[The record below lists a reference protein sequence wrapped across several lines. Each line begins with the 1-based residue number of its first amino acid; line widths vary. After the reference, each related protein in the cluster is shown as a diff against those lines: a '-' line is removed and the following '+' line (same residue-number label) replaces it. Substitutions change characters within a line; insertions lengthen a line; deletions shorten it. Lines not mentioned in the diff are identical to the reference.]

1 MLLVKLGAFPLNS
14 RGSRFLRVYCRA
26 QRQICLFYEWIKNHA
41 EALSFIWNTTFTNDI
56 IQNYMVA
63 DKQGLKKE
71 LVDALCFF
79 NMTSAVVHKVVLI
92 PDYLHSTFHIFFFPM
107 SYERYLLICTS
118 NSRICYL
125 SSIVLELLSAQNI
138 KFIRFLRPKKNYVIS
153 TKKWL

>member
-1 MLLVKLGAFPLNS
+1 
-14 RGSRFLRVYCRA
+14 
-26 QRQICLFYEWIKNHA
+26 
-41 EALSFIWNTTFTNDI
+41 
-56 IQNYMVA
+56 MVA

-79 NMTSAVVHKVVLI
+79 NMTSAVVHRVVLI

-125 SSIVLELLSAQNI
+125 SSIALELLSAQNI